1 MFEIATRKKYRFPYK
16 GQISVEDLWDL
27 SVQNLDG
34 IYKAL
39 KKEAKRAEE
48 DSLLSSKSEKDTDLE
63 NKIKIVTYIVSVK
76 QAEVETKK
84 AEKDRALQKQK
95 IMEII
100 SSKMDEELHGKSVDE
115 LKAMLA
121 SLE

>member
-39 KKEAKRAEE
+39 KKEAKQAEE

-76 QAEVETKK
+76 QAEVEKKK